1 MQIKLISY
9 SENKLVLMNDS
20 HEIIVESIKEAT
32 NIDTKFLYCTTQKDL
47 FGGIQNAIENSNVI
61 LVAVDV
67 SKFIS
72 TKAALFRALGLKCRL
87 NAAII
92 DLLSSDKCM
101 ATLNEKQTNAHAAI
115 PLGAEAFITYDG
127 LFSGV
132 GIKAGPQ
139 KLILVPIDEKRIN
152 TIIDNGMI
160 AFAFGDFV
168 KPEEVEEEITEE
180 AEETSEEKTE
190 EVEYEA
196 SEEQTEEINPDYVEI
211 YSASQVAEAEETAE
225 STEPVYENIESSSL
239 IANDTEETSADYP
252 EKTYIQS
259 KVEGVTS
266 RGFKISVV
274 RQQENNLCEDA
285 LAEFENIPGVQFVD
299 LPIDHTLEDDAKRKE
314 NIASNARMAMAQT
327 QSAFSI
333 SVSEIY
339 YTENNEAYIFA
350 TLADTQ
356 KASVYKVFA
365 APEDGAKELYREGI
379 VSIVEK
385 IEEMIKT
392 TDFTA
397 PETRD
402 SYYAQTQPQHTEKKK
417 MPSSTLILMWV
428 LIIIAIAALTVLVL
442 DIALTDSASLT
453 TSATEII
460 SQANN
465 FLLR

>member
-9 SENKLVLMNDS
+9 SENKLVLMNDA

-32 NIDTKFLYCTTQKDL
+32 NEDVKFSYCTTQKDL
-47 FGGIQNAIENSNVI
+47 FLGIQKAIQSSKII

-87 NAAII
+87 NTEIM

-101 ATLNEKQTNAHAAI
+101 ATLNEKQTNAHSAI
-115 PLGAEAFITYDG
+115 PLGAEAFVTYDG

-139 KLILVPIDEKRIN
+139 KLIFVPIDEKRIK

-160 AFAFGDFV
+160 SFAFGNFV
-168 KPEEVEEEITEE
+168 KPEKPKEEI
-180 AEETSEEKTE
+180 EEKTE
-190 EVEYEA
+190 E
-196 SEEQTEEINPDYVEI
+196 INPEYVEI
-211 YSASQVAEAEETAE
+211 YSAPQAPVEET
-225 STEPVYENIESSSL
+225 PVKNSDSDYENIESSSL
-239 IANDTEETSADYP
+239 VSDDIEEKQ
-252 EKTYIQS
+252 ENNLQKTYIQS
-259 KVEGVTS
+259 KVEEITS

-274 RQQENNLCEDA
+274 RQPENKLCEDIIG
-285 LAEFENIPGVQFVD
+285 EFENIPGVQFVD
-299 LPIDHTLEDDAKRKE
+299 FSVDRTLNDDAKRKE

-327 QSAFSI
+327 QAAFSI
-333 SVSEIY
+333 SVSEVY

-350 TLADTQ
+350 TLSDSQ
-356 KASVYKVFA
+356 KSSVYKVFA
-365 APEDGAKELYREGI
+365 APEDGAKELYREGV
-379 VSIVEK
+379 VSLVEK

-392 TDFTA
+392 TDFTM
-397 PETRD
+397 PVPTPIF
-402 SYYAQTQPQHTEKKK
+402 SQTNAQQNNSKKK

-428 LIIIAIAALTVLVL
+428 LIIIAVAALTVLVL
-442 DIALTDSASLT
+442 DIALTESASLM

-460 SQANN
+460 SNADS